1 MLQHQY
7 PVHCHL
13 FKRMTI
19 DTQKT
24 LQCCVGLKVSQ
35 FLTIP
40 LAVTRPWMLV
50 RGVLERNGRQL

>member
-7 PVHCHL
+7 PGHCHL

-19 DTQKT
+19 DAQKT
-24 LQCCVGLKVSQ
+24 LQGCVGWKFPQ

-50 RGVLERNGRQL
+50 RGVLELDGRQE